1 MNVNPDKIKELVLL
15 FEKLDDDYQKEL
27 LKQAYILTLKQ
38 SQKNIIQKENKNY
51 KFNADFEKEI
61 EERSNQRAK
70 EALDLVEIFEKVGD
84 KEKAELIVLLD
95 KLSNGSF
102 SKKTSIEIKIN
113 EEKVPLKDYLEEIL
127 PEADFYTANKN
138 VNEYIKEYKK
148 KEQ

>member
-138 VNEYIKEYKK
+138 VNEYLKEYKK
-148 KEQ
+148 KE